1 VAIAEHVLTL
11 VEMHAVAQD
20 AGREHYRSIVRRP
33 Q

>member
-1 VAIAEHVLTL
+1 VLTL

>member
-11 VEMHAVAQD
+11 VEMHAVAHG
-20 AGREHYRSIVRRP
+20 AGRQHYRSIVRRP